1 MLSLRKRSDL
11 NKELFTIKISYEEY
25 NGTSVCHHYVN
36 TDGKDVICFMSYY
49 ADFDSHSMKCLI
61 NKEGSWSEIEGD
73 SSKSLNE
80 QAQWYQTQSKTTL
93 TNLIFNNKIADA
105 NRN

>member
-1 MLSLRKRSDL
+1 MD
-11 NKELFTIKISYEEY
+11 EFD
-25 NGTSVCHHYVN
+25 GTKFCHHYVN
-36 TDGKDVICFMSYY
+36 TDGKDVICFMSDYY
-49 ADFDSHSMKCLI
+49 GNHSMKCLI

-73 SSKSLNE
+73 SSKSLDE